1 MKLLDE
7 MNKKRKAKVE
17 EQESLMKKT
26 LVKKSSTPARKEAK
40 KAKKVPKKAE
50 DEAKEEKK
58 EGIKKEKQ
66 EEQESLKKILVK
78 ESSTPARK
86 EAKKAKKVPKKAE
99 DEAKEEKKEGIK
111 KEQQEGI
118 KKTEAE
124 ARKEMIKKLLGKK
137 EQGRKTQDPGQA
149 AVAKD
154 VTRPETV
161 EKVDVKEDKKTVE
174 EDEKKKTPQETPKK
188 LGFRAKLQMFR
199 RVEKQERTYED
210 WKKEKE
216 LERISKKRKMEQVD
230 CEKGKEMD
238 MKKSKISS
246 SSKEGLKLKNNIA
259 INTPCYSKSDDQQ
272 VQGVQGVALEG
283 GGGAVSSDIIANTAE
298 QRARVGCGKNFLPEI
313 TAAAAGVVT
322 DSSGGKQ
329 HCTHVQP

>member
-50 DEAKEEKK
+50 DEAKEEEK

-124 ARKEMIKKLLGKK
+124 ARKEMIQKLLGKK

-154 VTRPETV
+154 VTRTETV

-174 EDEKKKTPQETPKK
+174 EDDKKKTPQETPKK

-216 LERISKKRKMEQVD
+216 LERIAKKRKMEQVD
-230 CEKGKEMD
+230 CEKGEEMN

-259 INTPCYSKSDDQQ
+259 INTPCYSKNDDQQ
-272 VQGVQGVALEG
+272 DEGVQGVALEG
-283 GGGAVSSDIIANTAE
+283 GGGAVDSSDIIATINSTTL
-298 QRARVGCGKNFLPEI
+298 QSYTLYSYILLVILLTVTRSINCNI
-313 TAAAAGVVT
+313 TF
-322 DSSGGKQ
+322 KY
-329 HCTHVQP
+329 